1 MEQTSYRTVKDSSKG
16 FFRDRGSKF
25 LAFLFPVNTE
35 EQIRKH
41 LGELRVEY
49 RDARHHCYAWKLG
62 TGNEHFRANDDG
74 EPSGTAGRPILMQ
87 IIKHELTNVLIVVVR
102 YFGGV
107 LLGTG
112 GLVNAYRTAAAD
124 AILQAEF
131 VTRTVDEHL
140 LINFPYAAM
149 NDVMRILKEEQAEQ
163 VEQQFDNDCKVKI
176 AIPLERSPRLKGRLD
191 ALPQV
196 NFRKL
201 SNNY

>member
-41 LGELRVEY
+41 LGELRDEY
-49 RDARHHCYAWKLG
+49 HDARHHCYAWKLG

-163 VEQQFDNDCKVKI
+163 VEQQFDNDCTVKI
-176 AIPLERSPRLKGRLD
+176 AIPIERSPRLKGRLD
-191 ALPQV
+191 AVPQV